1 MTSVQDYMNARM
13 VMRDSKAS
21 VLELAKVMV
30 DWNVSSVAITDE
42 EQNKKII
49 GILTERDIVKS
60 IAKGVPPEGIAASSI
75 MSSSILSVRKDQPIE
90 EAALV
95 MIRNKVRHLLVED
108 SSSSSSSAQNGGV
121 IIGIITTTD
130 LARYL
135 KKRMKEATITAAAA
149 REDEKEE
156 QEEEEQKQQQ
166 QSSPE
171 LLLSEVW
178 ELYF

>member
-1 MTSVQDYMNARM
+1 MSSVQDYMNARM

-60 IAKGVPPEGIAASSI
+60 IAKGASPDGITAGSL
-75 MSSSILSVRKDQPIE
+75 MSSQILSIRKDQPIE
-90 EAALV
+90 EAALI

-108 SSSSSSSAQNGGV
+108 PAAHNRA

-135 KKRMKEATITAAAA
+135 KKRMKETTITAAS
-149 REDEKEE
+149 REDEKE
-156 QEEEEQKQQQ
+156 QQQQ
-166 QSSPE
+166 QSSSE

>member
-1 MTSVQDYMNARM
+1 MSSVEDYMNTKM

-30 DWNVSSVAITDE
+30 DWGVSSVAITDE
-42 EQNKKII
+42 EDQNNNKKVI

-60 IAKGVPPEGIAASSI
+60 IAKGVPPDGGGITAGSI
-75 MSSSILSVRKDQPIE
+75 MSSPILSIGKGQPIE
-90 EAALV
+90 EAALL

-108 SSSSSSSAQNGGV
+108 PARNV
-121 IIGIITTTD
+121 VIGIISTTD

-135 KKRMKEATITAAAA
+135 KKRMKQVSVD
-149 REDEKEE
+149 REDEKE
-156 QEEEEQKQQQ
+156 Q
-166 QSSPE
+166 QSSSSSQV
-171 LLLSEVW
+171 LLSEAW

>member
-1 MTSVQDYMNARM
+1 MSSVQDYMNARM

-42 EQNKKII
+42 EQNKKVI

-60 IAKGVPPEGIAASSI
+60 IAKGASPDAVTAGSL
-75 MSSSILSVRKDQPIE
+75 MSSPILSIRKDQPIE
-90 EAALV
+90 KAALI

-108 SSSSSSSAQNGGV
+108 SPSPPSAHNGEV
-121 IIGIITTTD
+121 IIGIITATD

-135 KKRMKEATITAAAA
+135 KKRMKETTITTPPAA
-149 REDEKEE
+149 REDEKKE
-156 QEEEEQKQQQ
+156 QQ
-166 QSSPE
+166 QSSSSE
-171 LLLSEVW
+171 QLLLSEAW

>member
-1 MTSVQDYMNARM
+1 MSSVQDYMNARM

-30 DWNVSSVAITDE
+30 EWSVSSVAITDE
-42 EQNKKII
+42 ENNKKVV

-60 IAKGVPPEGIAASSI
+60 IAKGVPPDDITAGSL
-75 MSSSILSVRKDQPIE
+75 MSSSILSIRKDQPIE
-90 EAALV
+90 EAALI

-108 SSSSSSSAQNGGV
+108 PAAHNRA

-135 KKRMKEATITAAAA
+135 KKRMKETSIPATS
-149 REDEKEE
+149 RKDEKEK
-156 QEEEEQKQQQ
+156 EEEEQQ
-166 QSSPE
+166 QSSSE
-171 LLLSEVW
+171 LMLSEVW

>member
-1 MTSVQDYMNARM
+1 
-13 VMRDSKAS
+13 
-21 VLELAKVMV
+21 
-30 DWNVSSVAITDE
+30 
-42 EQNKKII
+42 
-49 GILTERDIVKS
+49 
-60 IAKGVPPEGIAASSI
+60 
-75 MSSSILSVRKDQPIE
+75 
-90 EAALV
+90 

-108 SSSSSSSAQNGGV
+108 PAAHNRA

-135 KKRMKEATITAAAA
+135 KKRMKETSITAAS

-156 QEEEEQKQQQ
+156 QQQ
-166 QSSPE
+166 QSSSE

>member
-1 MTSVQDYMNARM
+1 MSSVQDYMNARM

-42 EQNKKII
+42 EQNKKVI

-60 IAKGVPPEGIAASSI
+60 IAKGASPDAVTAGSL
-75 MSSSILSVRKDQPIE
+75 MSSSILSIRKDQPIE
-90 EAALV
+90 KAALI

-108 SSSSSSSAQNGGV
+108 SPSPPSAHNGGV
-121 IIGIITTTD
+121 IIGIITATD

-135 KKRMKEATITAAAA
+135 KKRMKETTITTPPAA
-149 REDEKEE
+149 REDEKE
-156 QEEEEQKQQQ
+156 QQ
-166 QSSPE
+166 QSSSSE
-171 LLLSEVW
+171 QLLLSEAW

>member
-1 MTSVQDYMNARM
+1 MSSVQDYMNARM

-30 DWNVSSVAITDE
+30 DWNVSSIAIADE
-42 EQNKKII
+42 EQNNKVI

-60 IAKGVPPEGIAASSI
+60 IAKGASPDSI
-75 MSSSILSVRKDQPIE
+75 TAGSLMSSPILSIRKDQPIE
-90 EAALV
+90 EAALI

-108 SSSSSSSAQNGGV
+108 PAAHNRA

-135 KKRMKEATITAAAA
+135 KKRMKQVSVD
-149 REDEKEE
+149 REDEKEG
-156 QEEEEQKQQQ
+156 QQP
-166 QSSPE
+166 SSSSSQV
-171 LLLSEVW
+171 LLSEAW

>member
-1 MTSVQDYMNARM
+1 MHEAVQIMGSKMSSVQDYMNARM

-21 VLELAKVMV
+21 MLELAKVMV
-30 DWNVSSVAITDE
+30 NWNVSSVAITDE
-42 EQNKKII
+42 EQNKKVI

-60 IAKGVPPEGIAASSI
+60 IAKGSSPDGITAGSL
-75 MSSSILSVRKDQPIE
+75 MSSPILSIRKDQPIE
-90 EAALV
+90 EAALI

-108 SSSSSSSAQNGGV
+108 PAAHNRA

-135 KKRMKEATITAAAA
+135 KKRMKETSITATS
-149 REDEKEE
+149 RKDEKEE
-156 QEEEEQKQQQ
+156 EEQQQQ
-166 QSSPE
+166 QSSSE
-171 LLLSEVW
+171 LMLSEVW

>member
-1 MTSVQDYMNARM
+1 MSSVQDYMNARM
-13 VMRDSKAS
+13 VTRDSKAS

-49 GILTERDIVKS
+49 GILTERDIVNS
-60 IAKGVPPEGIAASSI
+60 IAKGVPPEGITASSI

-90 EAALV
+90 EAALI

-108 SSSSSSSAQNGGV
+108 SSSSAQNGGV

-156 QEEEEQKQQQ
+156 EEQKQQQ
-166 QSSPE
+166 SSSE

>member
-1 MTSVQDYMNARM
+1 MSSVEDYMNARM

-30 DWNVSSVAITDE
+30 EWSVSSVAITDE
-42 EQNKKII
+42 ENNKKVV

-60 IAKGVPPEGIAASSI
+60 IAKGVPPDDITAGSL
-75 MSSSILSVRKDQPIE
+75 MSSSILSIRKDQPIE
-90 EAALV
+90 EAALL

-108 SSSSSSSAQNGGV
+108 SSSSSSAQNGGV

-135 KKRMKEATITAAAA
+135 QKRMKPTAAL
-149 REDEKEE
+149 REDEKE
-156 QEEEEQKQQQ
+156 QQQ
-166 QSSPE
+166 QSSSSSSE
-171 LLLSEVW
+171 QLLLSEAW